1 LDSVFA
7 LPHERLP
14 SGAFKTPAS
23 AANFTAA
30 ELRAH
35 GQADAARAVLQR
47 ALDWLEARPAEE
59 VREMG
64 VFHGYWLARTLYK
77 LERWEEA
84 RAAYETLLAVSPAD
98 TVALAALGAVAA
110 RAGDSERA
118 QAISRQLAG
127 KPGGQSLGRASI
139 AALLGEREQAV
150 ELLREALH
158 QIGTTG
164 INRDWGWYMLQ
175 RHQDMDLE
183 SLRGYPP
190 FELFMRP
197 RG

>member
-1 LDSVFA
+1 
-7 LPHERLP
+7 
-14 SGAFKTPAS
+14 
-23 AANFTAA
+23 
-30 ELRAH
+30 
-35 GQADAARAVLQR
+35 
-47 ALDWLEARPAEE
+47 
-59 VREMG
+59 MG